1 MLLFSGKVTSDSV
14 TTWTA
19 AHQVSLS
26 FTTSRSLLR
35 FMSIELVVPS
45 HHLIFCCPLSPLVE
59 STMACLKF
67 TQKIRGKN
75 KVWWVLFLWFSS
87 LVHLLSHTFRGCML
101 DYILMET
108 LKGFRCGSWSL
119 HPLREIRQNSKHQ
132 DRKEL
137 VINLRSP
144 RRCIFHVEEIR

>member
-1 MLLFSGKVTSDSV
+1 MSDSV

-26 FTTSRSLLR
+26 LHPLPEFAQ
-35 FMSIELVVPS
+35 IHVHWVGGAIPPS
-45 HHLIFCCPLSPLVE
+45 HLLLPSSPLVE
-59 STMACLKF
+59 STIACLKF

-75 KVWWVLFLWFSS
+75 KVWWVLFSWFSS
-87 LVHLLSHTFRGCML
+87 LVHLLSHTFRGYML